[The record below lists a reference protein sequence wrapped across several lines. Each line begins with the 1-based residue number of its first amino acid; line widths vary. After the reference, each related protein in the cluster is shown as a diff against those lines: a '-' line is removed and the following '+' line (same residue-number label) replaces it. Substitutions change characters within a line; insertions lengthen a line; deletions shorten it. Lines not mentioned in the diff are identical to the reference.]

1 MTAMPKL
8 VSAAGGTALN
18 VLGDHVLV
26 KLTGQDTNAQFALTE
41 QVNQPGTGLPL
52 HLHTREDETFLV
64 LEGRVEFV
72 VGTDMSIVEAGGL
85 AYAPRGTA
93 HSFRVVSDTPAR
105 MLIHVSPAGLE
116 NMFQELSQMPA
127 GPPDMAQV
135 TAICGHY
142 GVSFL

>member
-1 MTAMPKL
+1 MTAIAKL
-8 VSAAGGTALN
+8 VPAAGGTALN

-41 QVNQPGTGLPL
+41 QVNQPGTGLPP
-52 HLHTREDETFLV
+52 HLHTHEDETFLV
-64 LEGRVEFV
+64 LEGQVEFT
-72 VGTDMSIVEAGGL
+72 VGPDTAVVEAGGL

-116 NMFQELSQMPA
+116 NMFQELGQLPA

-135 TAICGHY
+135 MAICGRY